1 MVNFNE
7 VLNKTAASIERPPIV
22 PVGTYR
28 AVVTKIPSIDT
39 TGDGKW
45 DTCDFQ
51 LRLLSAEE
59 DVDQD
64 DLKAYGGL
72 NQASVI
78 RHNFMFN
85 KEDEAA
91 FNRTLYNLK
100 RFLLEHLQV
109 EGNDDTSVKE
119 LLDASVN
126 HQCLVFVKWRAD
138 KNDPEIQYAQV
149 GKTAPIV

>member
-1 MVNFNE
+1 MNFND
-7 VLNKTAASIERPPIV
+7 VLNKKSGEIERPPII

-28 AVVTKIPSIDT
+28 AVITKIPSIET

-45 DTCDFQ
+45 DICDFQ
-51 LRLLSAEE
+51 LKLLEAQE

-72 NQASVI
+72 GATSVI
-78 RHNFMFN
+78 RHNFMFS
-85 KEDEAA
+85 KEDEAN
-91 FNRTLYNLK
+91 FNRNLYNMK

-109 EGNDDTSVKE
+109 EGNENTSLKE

-126 HQCLVFVKWRAD
+126 HQCLAFIKWRAD
-138 KNDPEIQYAQV
+138 KNDPEIQFAQV
-149 GKTAPIV
+149 GKTAPIS

>member
-7 VLNKTAASIERPPIV
+7 ILNTKSGSIERPPII
-22 PVGTYR
+22 PMGTYR
-28 AVVTKIPSIDT
+28 AVVTKIPAIDT

-51 LRLLSAEE
+51 MKLLSAEE

-72 NQASVI
+72 GPQSVI

-85 KEDEAA
+85 KEDEAN
-91 FNRTLYNLK
+91 FKRTLFNLK

-109 EGNDDTSVKE
+109 EGNDDTSLKE

-126 HQCLVFVKWRAD
+126 HQCLVFVNWRAD

-149 GKTAPIV
+149 RKTAPVS